1 MNDIL
6 LKITNGDRTLAQACN
21 HLVYPA
27 AYAPGDSI
35 TMTVP
40 EPGYYVIRLDDAM
53 NEEFV
58 YMKET
63 SFTLKI
69 PFAEARISYSPRA
82 FSGPM
87 HYLSA
92 RSAQV
97 EEIAAPRNLAR
108 NGYDCHGNTSCYPH
122 TWANVETRGGS
133 CFCRPQCH

>member
-1 MNDIL
+1 
-6 LKITNGDRTLAQACN
+6 
-21 HLVYPA
+21 
-27 AYAPGDSI
+27 
-35 TMTVP
+35 
-40 EPGYYVIRLDDAM
+40 M

-108 NGYDCHGNTSCYPH
+108 NAYDCHGNTTCYPH
-122 TWANVETRGGS
+122 TWANVETRGEAVFAARNAIDGIICPES
-133 CFCRPQCH
+133 HGAYLTKAGAST